1 MSKRPAAIITGLP
14 WIRSGTGKVM
24 QAQVNYFRDL
34 GWATIFVACPFKRTD
49 SYSRKIWK
57 RFDEEKADLNAD
69 FTDVAAFRW
78 RVSKP
83 GIVRKL
89 RGRWREQN
97 SMHWALEPGQVASL
111 PRRVLDVAR
120 EFDIRLVLANH
131 VYTLPVA
138 MKLRASLPSAAP
150 IAVVTHD
157 VQSHVLLDNSE
168 TNPFTG
174 QPDTIDVL
182 LDTELQDLACAD
194 YLIHVSSDDEQFFRD
209 RLPGVPH
216 KLVLPT
222 VDSSFGES
230 DRGDERFFSDFIFVG
245 AGHIAN
251 YHAVRWL
258 LEDVWPLVD
267 QRRAMRIVGP
277 VKDLVRRQNP
287 ALQDKFDDFFTGS
300 VRDVSRCYR
309 GSRCVLAPMVS
320 GRGVSIKTI
329 EACAFG
335 LPIVGTSFAYRGL
348 PREEV
353 KAAGLSAYNEPRE
366 FAEAARLALD
376 APEAFQ
382 AASRRLHQ
390 SLFSR
395 DAFANSM
402 HQVLDDLEGRES
414 SATDRRLS
422 PH

>member
-1 MSKRPAAIITGLP
+1 MSKRPAVIITGLP

-24 QAQVNYFRDL
+24 QAQIDYFRGL
-34 GWATIFVACPFKRTD
+34 GWATIFVACPFKRAD

-83 GIVRKL
+83 GILRKL
-89 RGRWREQN
+89 RGRWRQQN
-97 SMHWALEPGQVASL
+97 SMHWALEPGQAASL
-111 PRRVLDVAR
+111 PRRILGIAR
-120 EFDIRLVLANH
+120 EFDIRLILANH

-138 MKLRASLPSAAP
+138 MKLRASLPSASP

-168 TNPFTG
+168 SNPFTG
-174 QPDTIDVL
+174 QPDTFDVL
-182 LDTELQDLACAD
+182 LDTELQALACAD

-209 RLPGVPH
+209 RLPGVAH

-222 VDSSFGES
+222 VDSSFGE
-230 DRGDERFFSDFIFVG
+230 DECGDERYFSDFIFVG
-245 AGHIAN
+245 ARHIAN

-267 QRRAMRIVGP
+267 QRRTITIVGP
-277 VKDLVRRQNP
+277 VKDLVKRQNP
-287 ALQDKFDDFFTGS
+287 ALQDKFGGFFTGN

-348 PREEV
+348 PREDV
-353 KAAGLSAYNEPRE
+353 KAAGLSAYDEPRE
-366 FAEAARLALD
+366 FAEAASLAFD
-376 APEAFQ
+376 APHEFRV
-382 AASRRLHQ
+382 ASRRLYHA
-390 SLFSR
+390 LFSR
-395 DAFANSM
+395 EAFCNSM
-402 HQVLDDLEGRES
+402 SDVLEELTIR
-414 SATDRRLS
+414 
-422 PH
+422 